1 MWKLCKLECLKC
13 GKLFGTKQKVQVNTK
28 PRRDEER
35 EVKMLGENRLAPSHS
50 ACSRRIPHECLT
62 ILYPVSENVQD
73 EKISVDTLC
82 QNTWQPD

>member
-35 EVKMLGENRLAPSHS
+35 EVKMLGENRL
-50 ACSRRIPHECLT
+50 RKEKLKCLVKIAWHQAT
-62 ILYPVSENVQD
+62 VHVHAAFHMNV
-73 EKISVDTLC
+73 
-82 QNTWQPD
+82 